1 MFNYGNANEA
11 QKEAISATDGLV
23 LITAGPG
30 TGKTFTLVKRA
41 VYLIQECGIKPEQI
55 MMATFTEKAAKELIT
70 RITNELAER
79 NVSVNVNEMY
89 IGTFHSLCL
98 RIIKENLEFTRLK
111 RNYRLLDT
119 FDQKYLVFRNF
130 HKFKNIEGIDE
141 LLSKGGSW
149 KRSDEICT
157 YINHLS
163 EEMVDIEALQS
174 DDNPGIRTL
183 GRVLSVYQEMLEEGN
198 LIDFSTIQTECYK
211 LLMQNKQILEELQ
224 DKLQYL
230 MIDEYQ
236 DTNYIQEQI
245 VFLLGAKHHNICV
258 VGDDDQG
265 LYRFRGATI
274 RNILEFPH
282 KFENEGCKI
291 IPLVVNYRSNS
302 DIVDFYN
309 EWIST
314 TSGHKFKFSWDIY
327 RYQKKIEPHV
337 KSDIQS
343 PAVVKLFSKD
353 DEDEWHEKILGFI
366 KELKESGK
374 LTDYNQLAFLFS
386 SVKHQRVTALA
397 NFLERNG
404 INVYS
409 PRSDMFFKRD
419 EIKLALGCL
428 MLMFPKY
435 VMKLEKQEFDF
446 LQVEHYRYYRECIVA
461 ANEYVTRA
469 DNKEL
474 LQFIRK
480 HGKVHAGLT
489 GTTDYAYSGL
499 LYKLFMFRP
508 FSDILDTDMSVG
520 VVDIRPTRNLALL
533 TQIIGKFEYLHRVD
547 VFNGSYIDRNTE
559 LLFNL
564 YLKLLYD
571 GGISEYEDEAEYAP
585 SGCVSFLTIHQSKG
599 MEFPIVLVDSLSNV
613 PRKTYKD
620 LMTEVE
626 EKYFHRPAFEPYDQ
640 TKYFDF
646 WRLYYTAFSR
656 AQNLLVLTCD
666 ENKRTPSQYFRD
678 IYDEIQSVNSDEF
691 DLSEFSFQSVKKVN
705 LKNSFSFTSHI
716 TVYET
721 CALQY
726 KFYKELEFMP
736 VRQNAMMFGTLV
748 HETIE
753 DIHRA
758 AIRGE
763 VDKITNDNI
772 ATWFESNYNSLV
784 KSEHTYLAEPQRNAA
799 LSQVERYAERMDGKW
814 ASVQQAE
821 VDVSL
826 VKEDYIIDG
835 KILRE
840 SVDGSG
846 NIVAAVNRHNEI
858 LEDVI
863 IPEIFHT
870 LYEVKSTQKSEDVD
884 MVLLREPKDSGYYE
898 FSANDELVIT
908 KGHNNFTPKEEA
920 KSFHADTYCFDSKP
934 EKECF
939 LQYISSNKVKEIYFT
954 GMFTSNQ
961 GDLSVQ
967 YYDPESKRLRKYYP
981 DFLALMEDGSYQLIE
996 VKGDNKIDDEV
1007 VLAKKAAAEEMAV
1020 ASGVHYLMY
1029 AGSTLMKSN
1038 VLEPTLAVQQ
1048 TSIDI

>member
-245 VFLLGAKHHNICV
+245 VFLLGAK
-258 VGDDDQG
+258 
-265 LYRFRGATI
+265 
-274 RNILEFPH
+274 
-282 KFENEGCKI
+282 
-291 IPLVVNYRSNS
+291 
-302 DIVDFYN
+302 
-309 EWIST
+309 
-314 TSGHKFKFSWDIY
+314 
-327 RYQKKIEPHV
+327 
-337 KSDIQS
+337 
-343 PAVVKLFSKD
+343 
-353 DEDEWHEKILGFI
+353 
-366 KELKESGK
+366 
-374 LTDYNQLAFLFS
+374 
-386 SVKHQRVTALA
+386 
-397 NFLERNG
+397 
-404 INVYS
+404 
-409 PRSDMFFKRD
+409 
-419 EIKLALGCL
+419 
-428 MLMFPKY
+428 
-435 VMKLEKQEFDF
+435 
-446 LQVEHYRYYRECIVA
+446 
-461 ANEYVTRA
+461 
-469 DNKEL
+469 
-474 LQFIRK
+474 
-480 HGKVHAGLT
+480 
-489 GTTDYAYSGL
+489 
-499 LYKLFMFRP
+499 
-508 FSDILDTDMSVG
+508 
-520 VVDIRPTRNLALL
+520 
-533 TQIIGKFEYLHRVD
+533 
-547 VFNGSYIDRNTE
+547 
-559 LLFNL
+559 
-564 YLKLLYD
+564 
-571 GGISEYEDEAEYAP
+571 
-585 SGCVSFLTIHQSKG
+585 
-599 MEFPIVLVDSLSNV
+599 
-613 PRKTYKD
+613 
-620 LMTEVE
+620 
-626 EKYFHRPAFEPYDQ
+626 
-640 TKYFDF
+640 
-646 WRLYYTAFSR
+646 
-656 AQNLLVLTCD
+656 
-666 ENKRTPSQYFRD
+666 
-678 IYDEIQSVNSDEF
+678 
-691 DLSEFSFQSVKKVN
+691 
-705 LKNSFSFTSHI
+705 
-716 TVYET
+716 
-721 CALQY
+721 
-726 KFYKELEFMP
+726 
-736 VRQNAMMFGTLV
+736 
-748 HETIE
+748 
-753 DIHRA
+753 
-758 AIRGE
+758 
-763 VDKITNDNI
+763 
-772 ATWFESNYNSLV
+772 
-784 KSEHTYLAEPQRNAA
+784 
-799 LSQVERYAERMDGKW
+799 
-814 ASVQQAE
+814 
-821 VDVSL
+821 
-826 VKEDYIIDG
+826 
-835 KILRE
+835 
-840 SVDGSG
+840 
-846 NIVAAVNRHNEI
+846 
-858 LEDVI
+858 
-863 IPEIFHT
+863 
-870 LYEVKSTQKSEDVD
+870 
-884 MVLLREPKDSGYYE
+884 
-898 FSANDELVIT
+898 
-908 KGHNNFTPKEEA
+908 
-920 KSFHADTYCFDSKP
+920 
-934 EKECF
+934 
-939 LQYISSNKVKEIYFT
+939 EIYFT

>member
-1 MFNYGNANEA
+1 MFDYGNANEA
-11 QKEAISATDGLV
+11 QKKAINAVDGLV

-70 RITNELAER
+70 RITNELAKR
-79 NVSVNVNEMY
+79 DISVNVNEMY

-98 RIIKENLEFTRLK
+98 RIIKENLEFTRLR

-119 FDQKYLVFRNF
+119 FDQKYLVFRNYY
-130 HKFKNIEGIDE
+130 KFKNIDGIDE
-141 LLSKGGSW
+141 LLSRGGTW
-149 KRSDEICT
+149 KRSDEICN
-157 YINHLS
+157 YVNHLS
-163 EEMVDIEALQS
+163 EELVDVEALQK
-174 DDNPGIRTL
+174 DTNPEIRTL
-183 GRVLSVYQEMLEEGN
+183 GKILIVYQEMLEEEN
-198 LIDFSTIQTECYK
+198 LIDFSTIQTECFR
-211 LLMQNKQILEELQ
+211 LLTDNQKILEELQ
-224 DKLQYL
+224 NKLLYL

-245 VFLLGAKHHNICV
+245 VFLIGAKHHNVCV

-274 RNILEFPH
+274 RNILEFPY
-282 KFENEGCKI
+282 KFQNENCKV
-291 IPLVVNYRSNS
+291 IPLVMNYRSNS

-309 EWIST
+309 EWMST
-314 TSGHKFKFSWDIY
+314 TSGVKFKFEWDNF
-327 RYQKKIEPHV
+327 RYEKQIVPHE
-337 KSDIQS
+337 KSSIQS

-353 DEDEWHEKILGFI
+353 DEDEWHEKILEFI
-366 KELKESGK
+366 VKLKESGK
-374 LTDYNQLAFLFS
+374 LSDYNQLAFLFS
-386 SVKHQRVTALA
+386 SVKHQRVTALS
-397 NFLERNG
+397 NFLEKSG

-419 EIKLALGCL
+419 EIKLAIGCL

-435 VMKLEKQEFDF
+435 VLKFEKQEFEF
-446 LQVEHYRYYRECIVA
+446 LQTEHYRYYKECIVA
-461 ANEYVTRA
+461 AKEYVTKPE
-469 DNKEL
+469 NKEL
-474 LQFIRK
+474 LQFIRN
-480 HGKVHAGLT
+480 HGKAHAGLT

-499 LYKLFMFRP
+499 LYKLFMYKP

-547 VFNGSYIDRNTE
+547 VFNGSYIDKNTE

-599 MEFPIVLVDSLSNV
+599 MEFPIVFVDSLSNA

-626 EKYFHRPAFEPYDQ
+626 DKYFHRPSFEPYEQ

-656 AQNLLVLTCD
+656 AQDLLVLTCD
-666 ENKRTPSQYFRD
+666 ENKRTPSKYFRD
-678 IYDEIQSVNSDEF
+678 IYDEVPRVDNAGFDLTEF
-691 DLSEFSFQSVKKVN
+691 DFQSVKKVN
-705 LKNSFSFTSHI
+705 LKNSFSFTSHV

-753 DIHRA
+753 DVHRA

-763 VDKITNDNI
+763 VDQITNDNI
-772 ATWFESNYNSLV
+772 TSWFESNYNSLV
-784 KSEHTYLAEPQRNAA
+784 KSEHTYLADPQRNAA
-799 LSQVERYAERMDGKW
+799 LNQVKRYAERMDGKW
-814 ASVQQAE
+814 ETVQQAE

-835 KILRE
+835 KIDLVKG
-840 SVDGSG
+840 VDGTVELVDFKSERKPDMVKARDRLEHYRRQLQIYAYLIEQRTGQKVSKMHLYYTAEENG
-846 NIVAAVNRHNEI
+846 NPMITYPYTRTAIDGTVAAFDDTVHKI
-858 LEDVI
+858 L
-863 IPEIFHT
+863 
-870 LYEVKSTQKSEDVD
+870 K
-884 MVLLREPKDSGYYE
+884 KD
-898 FSANDELVIT
+898 FNHRCDD
-908 KGHNNFTPKEEA
+908 A
-920 KSFHADTYCFDSKP
+920 KTCRNCDF
-934 EKECF
+934 
-939 LQYISSNKVKEIYFT
+939 
-954 GMFTSNQ
+954 
-961 GDLSVQ
+961 
-967 YYDPESKRLRKYYP
+967 KYYC
-981 DFLALMEDGSYQLIE
+981 Q
-996 VKGDNKIDDEV
+996 NR
-1007 VLAKKAAAEEMAV
+1007 
-1020 ASGVHYLMY
+1020 
-1029 AGSTLMKSN
+1029 
-1038 VLEPTLAVQQ
+1038 
-1048 TSIDI
+1048 